1 MLNAGIV
8 GAGILGC
15 AHAENLRDHPDV
27 TVRAVADIRADAAQ
41 RLASQL
47 GAEAYTGV
55 ADMLQQCPLDLIIV
69 ATPDPYHREPTLAAI
84 AAGVPNILQEKP
96 LATNLADA
104 RAIYEAVESSG
115 TRLFVNY
122 ANRSAPMDI
131 ATAYT
136 IREGLLGQIV
146 YGEVR
151 LDDNISVPTALWGT
165 RSRDWAE
172 GSSTAHFLLSH
183 VIDLLRWYL
192 HPAEIKQVYAV
203 KQQTV
208 LGYTPDLY
216 DAILEFDN
224 GARVRVKA
232 EWIRHMDELVE
243 FYLSFSGAEGTL
255 IYNKIP
261 GFGARAS
268 WRANLA
274 SRLTIADLMRHQQE
288 LARAGAHTRAV
299 IDRGAPGIQRSPGAE
314 GVLSLALES
323 FDHSTGKPMALADCV
338 IDAILTDTLTPE
350 SWKGPGALPTH
361 EDGLRQTQAV
371 MGIVRSAELDRVVRL
386 DELS

>member
-208 LGYTPDLY
+208 LGYTLIFMMRSWSSTTGP
-216 DAILEFDN
+216 ACGSRPN
-224 GARVRVKA
+224 GFATWTSWSSSISA
-232 EWIRHMDELVE
+232 
-243 FYLSFSGAEGTL
+243 F
-255 IYNKIP
+255 P
-261 GFGARAS
+261 G
-268 WRANLA
+268 
-274 SRLTIADLMRHQQE
+274 Q
-288 LARAGAHTRAV
+288 
-299 IDRGAPGIQRSPGAE
+299 
-314 GVLSLALES
+314 
-323 FDHSTGKPMALADCV
+323 
-338 IDAILTDTLTPE
+338 
-350 SWKGPGALPTH
+350 KG
-361 EDGLRQTQAV
+361 R
-371 MGIVRSAELDRVVRL
+371 
-386 DELS
+386 